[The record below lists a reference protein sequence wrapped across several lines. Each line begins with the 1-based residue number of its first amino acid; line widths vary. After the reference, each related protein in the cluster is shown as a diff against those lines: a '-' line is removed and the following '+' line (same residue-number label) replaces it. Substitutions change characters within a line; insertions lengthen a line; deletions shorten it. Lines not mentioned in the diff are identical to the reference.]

1 MKNTFLSAALL
12 AGLLATAGCSSKTD
26 SQDVAEKANDQKIE
40 RADSAGTGTAT
51 ATSEGDAKDVA
62 DYIVAMANTGMT
74 EYQLSQAA
82 ASRATTPTVKEYAS
96 KTVKQHAEDE
106 KEIKAE
112 AAKHNIT
119 LPTTLSN
126 DSQDMLTSLG
136 KETKPTDFEKKYLD
150 DMVDVNEKA
159 ISKQKDLIEKTTNDD
174 LKQYAQKM
182 MGDDQKHLAEA
193 KALRSS
199 LK

>member
-1 MKNTFLSAALL
+1 
-12 AGLLATAGCSSKTD
+12 
-26 SQDVAEKANDQKIE
+26 
-40 RADSAGTGTAT
+40 
-51 ATSEGDAKDVA
+51 
-62 DYIVAMANTGMT
+62 
-74 EYQLSQAA
+74 
-82 ASRATTPTVKEYAS
+82 
-96 KTVKQHAEDE
+96 VKQHAEDE